1 MSLSISL
8 PNGFTN
14 VTSAG
19 TPQPL
24 LALTDLNKLVKGA
37 ATLLLTARQSKTT
50 TNIGDVYVGS
60 RAGQSQVLSPG
71 QALAIDV
78 LAGEELSL
86 AEIFLDAA
94 NSGDGV
100 SYLIKRS

>member
-8 PNGFTN
+8 PNGFAN

-24 LALTDLNKLVKGA
+24 LALDDLNKLLKGA
-37 ATLLLTARQSKTT
+37 ATLLLTARQNKTT
-50 TNIGDVYVGS
+50 VNTGDVYVGG
-60 RAGQSQVLSPG
+60 RAAQSQVLSPG
-71 QALAIDV
+71 QLLAIEV

-94 NSGDGV
+94 NNGDGV